1 MSPVPLIVAGHVY
14 LFNTSTPISDVIV
27 NVKNLNTGEVHNGG
41 EASYPE
47 LTTNANG
54 EWQVNLANFTN
65 GYSNLDVVEISMVYN
80 DEQDKIFRTIVG
92 TNPVSSLVLQ
102 PIPEET
108 FTYERNLDEIGDK
121 VIIYRET
128 RTLDADYESIDT
140 ETITRHP
147 VEDDTFASIQIEE
160 DEVSLEDQGVVS
172 HGTAIG
178 YFKVRYD
185 VAKDDRIR
193 VPTDTDNIWVVMNK
207 PVRHNF
213 KNKAHHDEARLM
225 RVTPTFVEYAA
236 GAGATDPGAEF
247 QTSVYKLGSDCTGND
262 GDTSRVLTVTT
273 SSTPQLERIY
283 LDGLRLVVGTH
294 YNATYTSTSLVITF
308 IVKVWDTQTI
318 GVDYAI

>member
-1 MSPVPLIVAGHVY
+1 MATPLIIAGHVY
-14 LFNTSTPISDVIV
+14 SFNSTTPIADVVV
-27 NVKNLNTGEVHNGG
+27 NIKNLNTGESHNGG
-41 EASYPE
+41 ESSYPE
-47 LTTNANG
+47 LATNANG

-65 GYSNLDVVEISMVYN
+65 GYSNLDVIEISMVYSG
-80 DEQDKIFRTIVG
+80 EQDKIYKTLAG

-108 FTYERNLDEIGDK
+108 FTYERNLDEVGDK

-147 VEDDTFASIQIEE
+147 VEDDTYASIQIEE
-160 DEVSLEDQGVVS
+160 DEVTLEDQGVVS

-185 VAKDDRIR
+185 ISKDDRVR

-207 PVRHNF
+207 PVRYNF

-236 GAGATDPGAEF
+236 GAGATYPGAEF

-262 GDTSRVLTVTT
+262 GATDRVLTVTT

-294 YNATYTSTSLVITF
+294 YNATYNNTSLVITF
-308 IVKVWDTQTI
+308 IIKVWDTQTI